1 MNKNF
6 RILLGSLL
14 LISFLLN
21 FYLLFK
27 IHANRDYFE
36 INDDHYVAIDILNE
50 IYLTSHQL
58 NELSEKYILTHDK
71 QYYDKYNSIFS
82 QTLGLAPRSYFSL
95 YHIKTA
101 NLFTI
106 LQNNIPDGDFKD
118 NLVNMYEQLMIQSNF
133 QRQAFEIFHLPN
145 AGAGEALSVINN
157 PIYRQSLNDIFML
170 YESLRK
176 SIKHIENKFSPV
188 NLHMIFPFTSI
199 LFLITIICLIL
210 YLYQNNAFSKNKM
223 GVEEY
228 INLLV
233 NSMPFV
239 SVIFNHNGK
248 VIGCNSKL
256 RELLD
261 IENKEQFIKNY
272 KEFLAE
278 EQEGK
283 PLSLFIQ
290 EKNAL
295 IKQNNIASFSWVF
308 LDSGKNPVQCQV
320 TALYF
325 NYHDKPYFIYYA
337 FNSQKELE
345 MQAKIKEQEE
355 RMQIMLDSNPLCCTI
370 WDENYNLIDCNY
382 ESARLFNFKTK
393 QEYIGNFAKISPICQ
408 PDGQF
413 SSDKFPYMLQKA
425 FVSGY
430 ENFEWLHQDMNHTL
444 IPCSVT
450 LVRISYK
457 DTNIIAGYTRDLR
470 DEKKIFNKLKRKQ
483 TELIEA
489 KLQSEREAKA
499 KSDFL
504 AIMSHEIRTP
514 LNAIINIFGFL
525 AEINLDDKHQ
535 NFVQKGISSANIL
548 LHTIND
554 ILDYSKIEAGQL
566 NIEHIP
572 FSLEKL
578 LQDIYTLFST
588 QTDKKQL
595 DFKLEKQENIEDD
608 WLGDPMRITQILN
621 NLLSNAI
628 KFTEKGSITIK
639 VSKVAENKTENAL
652 DAILLFEVK
661 DTGIGITQQ
670 QLKRIFTPFIQAD
683 SSTTRKYG
691 GTGLGLSI
699 SRNLAKLMHGR
710 LDCESVAGEG
720 SNFKFEVPLEYN
732 INAQKAKTD
741 ENAAADSSIL
751 KGLSVLLVEDNQIN
765 TLVATELLKKKEI
778 IVDTA
783 VNGVEALKKANENT
797 YDIILMDI
805 QMPQMD
811 GITATKH
818 LRQELKITVPIIA
831 MTANVLEEDKKLYM
845 QSGFSAHIGKP
856 IIPALLYKT
865 LTDFAGSKT

>member
-6 RILLGSLL
+6 KIILGSLL

-27 IHANRDYFE
+27 IHTNRDYFE
-36 INDDHYVAIDILNE
+36 IHEDHYIAIDLVNE
-50 IYLTSHQL
+50 IYLTSHYLDDLAQ
-58 NELSEKYILTHDK
+58 KYILSRDK
-71 QYYDKYNSIFS
+71 QYYDKYNLIFK
-82 QTLGLAPRSYFSL
+82 QTLGLSSRSHFSL
-95 YHIKTA
+95 YHIERI

-106 LQNNIPDGDFKD
+106 LQKNIPKGNFK
-118 NLVNMYEQLMIQSNF
+118 NQLIAMYEQLLIQSNF
-133 QRQAFEIFHLPN
+133 HRQAFEIMNLDSTTSS
-145 AGAGEALSVINN
+145 EALSIVNN
-157 PIYRQSLNDIFML
+157 PVYRQSLSDIFTL
-170 YESLRK
+170 YESLQK
-176 SIKHIENKFSPV
+176 SMKHVESKFSPI
-188 NLHMIFPFTSI
+188 NLNIVFPFTALLFIISI
-199 LFLITIICLIL
+199 ACLIV
-210 YLYQNNAFSKNKM
+210 YLYQNHTFSKNKM

-228 INLLV
+228 IELLV

-239 SVIFNHNGK
+239 SFIFSHTGK
-248 VIGCNSKL
+248 VIGCNKKL
-256 RELLD
+256 VELLD
-261 IENKEQFIKNY
+261 LQNEEEFIANY
-272 KEFLAE
+272 KDFLAQ
-278 EQEGK
+278 EQEEK
-283 PLSLFIQ
+283 NLAQFIQ

-295 IKQNNIASFSWVF
+295 IKQNNIASFNWVF
-308 LDSGKNPVQCQV
+308 LDSHKHPVPCQV

-325 NYHDKPYFIYYA
+325 NYHDKSYFIYYA

-393 QEYIGNFAKISPICQ
+393 QDYIDNFTKISPICQ

-413 SSDKFPYMLQKA
+413 SSDKYLYMIQKV
-425 FVSGY
+425 FISGY
-430 ENFEWLHQDMNHTL
+430 ESFEWLHQDLNHTL
-444 IPCSVT
+444 IPCNVT

-470 DEKKIFNKLKRKQ
+470 EEKKIFNKLKRKQ

-525 AEINLDDKHQ
+525 SEVNLDAKHKD
-535 NFVQKGISSANIL
+535 FIQKGISSANIL

-572 FSLEKL
+572 FSLDEL
-578 LQDIYTLFST
+578 LQNIYTLFVS
-588 QTDKKQL
+588 QTDKKGL
-595 DFKLEKQENIEDD
+595 ILSVEKQEGIEDA
-608 WLGDPMRITQILN
+608 WLGDVMRITQILN

-639 VSKVAENKTENAL
+639 VSKVAENVTNDTM

-661 DTGIGITQQ
+661 DTGIGITHQ
-670 QLKRIFTPFIQAD
+670 QLKKIFTPFMQAD

-699 SRNLAKLMHGR
+699 SRNLAKLMHGH

-732 INAQKAKTD
+732 KNAEQITKEEHIAID
-741 ENAAADSSIL
+741 NNML

-765 TLVATELLKKKEI
+765 TIVATELLRKKEI

-783 VNGVEALKKANENT
+783 MNGIEALKKANEKS

-818 LRQELKITVPIIA
+818 LRQELGIKTPIIA

-845 QSGFSAHIGKP
+845 ESGFNAHIGKP
-856 IIPALLYKT
+856 IIPTQLYEM
-865 LTDFAGSKT
+865 LTEFAQYGS